1 MSIKE
6 KIKLIESI
14 VCPYYI
20 FNTKDFY
27 DNDDY
32 KTINIEDITIYFFKL
47 IKNDKYLSIT
57 QKRENEIIKKIMRL
71 NIGHVD
77 VIKVKS
83 FGRYITVSFY

>member
-1 MSIKE
+1 MNVKE

-20 FNTKDFY
+20 FNTEDFY
-27 DNDDY
+27 G
-32 KTINIEDITIYFFKL
+32 DISNYQILTLHHIFFKL
-47 IKNDKYLSIT
+47 IDQNENLIT
-57 QKRENEIIKKIMRL
+57 KEIENEIIKKIMRL